1 MRCRATE
8 EMVDAINIVK
18 MYCWESAFLEKIIN
32 SRQEEIFLIKQKYY
46 LGHIWQRLLGS
57 FEIVSH
63 RYLCYLFYNN
73 FYQRIQGKDEMHI

>member
-8 EMVDAINIVK
+8 EMVGAINIVK

-57 FEIVSH
+57 F
-63 RYLCYLFYNN
+63 
-73 FYQRIQGKDEMHI
+73 GKLLAIATFAIYFTTIYISKNSRKR